1 MAKFKGPNDGSI
13 GIREFTGW
21 LTDRFKGNFSP
32 KYNVS
37 SLFEVCEANG
47 TTLNQGD
54 FIKPHSMSELYEAK
68 AGYEAWEYDQIPL
81 LCALAWKK
89 NEPRRNHNTEVF
101 SAPEHHEN
109 TGTIHN
115 GGGHWVTYTVRSYYQ
130 DSSTIS
136 FASRGNP
143 ARDVFYIPQLPEVEA
158 VSLPV
163 YVFSMNAWID
173 LSWFI
178 KPSTGS
184 ASGTIWGGISVSTS
198 PAREGPWRFF
208 NTPLGQNPNGY
219 STELGAEDQVGTLSA
234 TYWVWDT
241 AQTNSA
247 WHRNNQWMF
256 VDPIPPD
263 AGTKIFKEA
272 YLYNLEKV
280 VFHKYPYGFGAFSQP
295 YDFYNRTNRFALGQG
310 ALFDDAHLDLNMN
323 LSDEENHK
331 LKLVDPGIDIT
342 DSAERILI
350 SNKDIKFTA
359 DTHGS
364 WDGMY
369 EQTWMIKTT
378 LGEEYE
384 PGKRYISKDTI
395 TWYSDAVNH
404 GQGYFEV
411 CTGNALKHHI
421 ERHEGNMGIVSYRV
435 VNEDG
440 DVEFVSGSS
449 NTTSGIASRKADA
462 IEFWEEKHYTKHDY
476 YMNNANFGFP
486 DGFDSNFYLKG
497 RVAHRKSW
505 TACQNF
511 KYRDDGNDYNAIPWN
526 DYGSLLVEGQSNH
539 SHYRRSMLTYGWA
552 NTRFWKDWDA
562 YDEQASYQP
571 NQYVYFGQG
580 IWKSK
585 IITPAGNPPVDWP
598 SEKNQDGS
606 TKEENDYWIRSADL
620 TPEHK
625 FLPAHG
631 QASQG
636 LRLNVDYMI
645 DLPVEARVQIEMAAR
660 YWEKIVTTRMDI
672 DVHILPH
679 SGSIGVGGVL
689 ASAGPL
695 LQFSVPYGLNYQY
708 ARITK
713 MRVFL
718 DTEDLYGVDAE
729 GNRGQGLD
737 PINNPVVNGAT
748 GLFYV
753 MFHEI
758 AHGLGLGTM
767 WNWNGKDNDGNIVGD
782 YGDRYQFIKTDQYGA
797 QYTGANVLREYK
809 AAVAAAT
816 QVKVYNPITQD
827 FQINNIGQHRNDLYT
842 DGVPVEETGTE
853 NTLFSIDYGGHFA
866 EYAKRSGNKI
876 NPTFGGEILSPIY
889 GYDNAPI
896 SRLTLAALQ
905 DLGYTVNYNYA
916 QPAPLLTGY
925 SSTEFWTHY
934 YYNELTSAQRSQ
946 YASLQSFISAQTFSS
961 GSQLKTSPDLKVKT
975 RRCCC
980 STLH

>member
-13 GIREFTGW
+13 GIGEFTLW
-21 LTDRFKGNFSP
+21 LNDRFQGNFSP

-47 TTLNQGD
+47 ATLGQGD

-68 AGYEAWEYDQIPL
+68 AGYEAWEHDQIPIFSGL
-81 LCALAWKK
+81 PWSNL
-89 NEPRRNHNTEVF
+89 NEPRQNHTAEVF
-101 SAPEHHEN
+101 SAPQYHEN
-109 TGTIHN
+109 TGAIYN
-115 GGGHWVTYTVRSYYQ
+115 GNGRWVTYTVRSYYQ
-130 DSSTIS
+130 DSSTTS

-143 ARDVFYIPQLPEVEA
+143 TRDVFYIPQLPEVEA

-163 YVFSMNAWID
+163 YVFSVNAWID

-178 KPSTGS
+178 KPSMGS
-184 ASGTIWGGISVSTS
+184 ASGTIWGGITVSIS
-198 PAREGPWRFF
+198 PQRDGPWRFF
-208 NTPLGQNPNGY
+208 NTPLGQNPGGF
-219 STELGAEDQVGTLSA
+219 STQLGAEDQVGTTSA

-247 WHRNNQWMF
+247 WYRDNSWMF
-256 VDPIPPD
+256 VDSIPSE
-263 AGTKIFKEA
+263 ARTKIFKEA
-272 YLYNLEKV
+272 YLYNLEKI

-295 YDFYNRTNRFALGQG
+295 YDFYNRTNRFAIGQG

-342 DSAERILI
+342 DSAERILV
-350 SNKDIKFTA
+350 SNKDIKFAA

-369 EQTWMIKTT
+369 EQTWMIKTSESN
-378 LGEEYE
+378 G
-384 PGKRYISKDTI
+384 ISTDII

-411 CTGNALKHHI
+411 CAGNALKYHI
-421 ERHEGNMGIVSYRV
+421 ERHEGNMGIVRYRV

-440 DVEFVSGSS
+440 GVEFVSGSS
-449 NTTSGIASRKADA
+449 NTTSGIASKKADA
-462 IEFWEEKHYTKHDY
+462 IEFWKEKHYTKHDY
-476 YMNNANFGFP
+476 YMNNANYGFP
-486 DGFDSNFYLKG
+486 DGFDMGFYLKG

-511 KYRDDGNDYNAIPWN
+511 KWRDDGNDYNATPWI
-526 DYGSLLVEGQSNH
+526 DYGSLFAEGQSNH
-539 SHYRRSMLTYGWA
+539 SHYRRSMLHYGWR
-552 NTRFWKDWDA
+552 NTRFWTDWSN
-562 YDEQASYQP
+562 YDGQASYQP
-571 NQYVYFGQG
+571 NQYVRFNSG
-580 IWKSK
+580 IYKSK

-598 SEKNQDGS
+598 NEKNQDGS
-606 TKEENDYWIRSADL
+606 IKEENNYWIRSADL

-645 DLPVEARVQIEMAAR
+645 DLAVEEKVQIEMAAR
-660 YWEKIVTTRMDI
+660 YWEKIITTRMDI
-672 DVHILPH
+672 DVHVLPQ
-679 SGSIGVGGVL
+679 SRSIGVGGVL
-689 ASAGPL
+689 ASAGPIN
-695 LQFSVPYGLNYQY
+695 QFSEPYGLNYQY

-713 MRVFL
+713 MAVFL
-718 DTEDLYGVDAE
+718 DTEDLYGVGAQ
-729 GNRGQGLD
+729 GNTL
-737 PINNPVVNGAT
+737 INNPVVSGAT

-753 MFHEI
+753 VLHEI

-767 WNWNGKDNDGNIVGD
+767 WNWSGRYGSENTVGN

-809 AAVAAAT
+809 AAVDAAT
-816 QVKVYNPITQD
+816 QIEVYNPLTYS
-827 FQINNIGQHRNDLYT
+827 FQINDIGQHRNDLYT
-842 DGVPVEETGTE
+842 DGVPVQETGTE

-876 NPTFGGEILSPIY
+876 NPTFGREIMSPFY
-889 GYDNAPI
+889 DYDNAPI
-896 SRLTLAALQ
+896 SKLTLAALQ
-905 DLGYTVNYNYA
+905 DLGYSVNYVYA
-916 QPAPLLTGY
+916 QPTPLLTGY

-934 YYNELTSAQRSQ
+934 YYNKLTSAQRSQ
-946 YASLQSFISAQTFSS
+946 YSSLQAFISAQTFSS
-961 GSQLKTSPDLKVKT
+961 GSQLNTSPDLKVKT

-980 STLH
+980 GALH

>member
-1 MAKFKGPNDGSI
+1 MAKFKGPDDGSI
-13 GIREFTGW
+13 GIREFTAW
-21 LTDRFKGNFSP
+21 LSNRFQSNFSP

-68 AGYEAWEYDQIPL
+68 AGYEAWEHDQIPL
-81 LCALAWKK
+81 YCDLAWSNFNQPRK
-89 NEPRRNHNTEVF
+89 NHTTEVF
-101 SAPEHHEN
+101 SAPLYREN
-109 TGTIHN
+109 TGTIYN
-115 GGGHWVTYTVRSYYQ
+115 GDGRWVTYTVRSYYQ
-130 DSSTIS
+130 DSSTTS

-143 ARDVFYIPQLPEVEA
+143 TRDVFYIPQLPEVEA

-163 YVFSMNAWID
+163 YCFSMNAWID
-173 LSWFI
+173 LSWI
-178 KPSTGS
+178 SKPHVG
-184 ASGTIWGGISVSTS
+184 AANPHGGFNDPERI
-198 PAREGPWRFF
+198 GPWRFF
-208 NTPLGQNPNGY
+208 NTPISSGGY
-219 STELGAEDQVGTLSA
+219 AGLAADDQVGTTKA
-234 TYWVWDT
+234 THWVWDT
-241 AQTNSA
+241 PQSNSGWWGA
-247 WHRNNQWMF
+247 NWMR
-256 VDPIPPD
+256 VDIPSY
-263 AGTKIFKEA
+263 ALTKTFKEA
-272 YLYNLEKV
+272 YLFNLEKV
-280 VFHKYPYGFGAFSQP
+280 VFSQYPASMMGARDRP
-295 YDFYNRTNRFALGQG
+295 HDFYNRTNRLSGFGAPFFA
-310 ALFDDAHLDLNMN
+310 DAYEDLNMN

-350 SNKDIKFTA
+350 SDKDIKFTA

-369 EQTWMIKTT
+369 EQTWMIKTP

-384 PGKRYISKDTI
+384 PGKRYISKNPI

-411 CTGNALKHHI
+411 CLGNALKHHI
-421 ERHEGNMGIVSYRV
+421 ERYEGNMGVVSYRV

-440 DVEFVSGSS
+440 DVEFSSGSS
-449 NTTSGIASRKADA
+449 NTTSGIASKKAEA

-476 YMNNANFGFP
+476 YMNNGNYGHP
-486 DGFDSNFYLKG
+486 DGWDIGYYLKG

-511 KYRDDGNDYNAIPWN
+511 KWRDDGNDYNAIPWSSN
-526 DYGSLLVEGQSNH
+526 YQFLHQGQSNH
-539 SHYRRSMLTYGWA
+539 SHYRRSMLVHGWA
-552 NTRFWKDWDA
+552 NTHFWKDWNNYHEEA
-562 YDEQASYQP
+562 NYQP
-571 NQYVYFGQG
+571 NQYVYFGG
-580 IWKSK
+580 SMWKSK
-585 IITPAGNPPVDWP
+585 ISTPAGNSPVDWP
-598 SEKNQDGS
+598 DEKNEDGS
-606 TKEENDYWIRSADL
+606 SKEENDYWIRTADL
-620 TPEHK
+620 TPKNK

-645 DLPVEARVQIEMAAR
+645 DLAVEEKVQIEMAAR

-679 SGSIGVGGVL
+679 FRSIGVGGVL

-695 LQFSVPYGLNYQY
+695 NQFSEPYGLNGQY
-708 ARITK
+708 AKITK
-713 MRVFL
+713 MQVFL
-718 DTEDLYGVDAE
+718 DTEDLYGVGA
-729 GNRGQGLD
+729 QGKHL
-737 PINNPVVNGAT
+737 INNPVVNGAT

-767 WNWNGKDNDGNIVGD
+767 WNWDGRSGNTVVGD

-809 AAVAAAT
+809 AAVDAAA

-827 FQINNIGQHRNDLYT
+827 FQINDIGQYRSILYT

-876 NPTFGGEILSPIY
+876 NPTFGGEILSPFY
-889 GYDNAPI
+889 DYDNAPI
-896 SRLTLAALQ
+896 SRLTIAALQ
-905 DLGYTVNYNYA
+905 DLGYNVNYDYA
-916 QPAPLLTGY
+916 QSTPVLTGY
-925 SSTEFWTHY
+925 SSTEFWTRY
-934 YYNELTSAQRSQ
+934 YYKVYNDDQRSQ
-946 YASLQSFISAQTFSS
+946 YASLEAFISAVTFSS
-961 GSQLKTSPDLKVKT
+961 GSQLNTSPGLKVKT
-975 RRCCC
+975 RHCCC